1 VNRRTASAAPAVS
14 EHSTDVI
21 RVLIVTDQI
30 SVVEALRYG
39 FPDDVQLS
47 FVVDAREAL
56 RSLPEFV
63 PSIVVVD
70 LQTGSA
76 GGYGLA
82 RDMAAD
88 SSWARVP
95 VIMLLE
101 RDQDAW
107 LARQAGARATLTKPV
122 TAGRLTEEIRALAT
136 GAASPS

>member
-1 VNRRTASAAPAVS
+1 MS
-14 EHSTDVI
+14 EYSTDVI
-21 RVLIVTDQI
+21 RVLVVTDQE
-30 SVVEALRYG
+30 SVVDALRYG
-39 FPDDVQLS
+39 FPDDVQVS

-56 RSLPEFV
+56 RSLPEIE
-63 PSIVVVD
+63 PSVVIVD

-82 RDMAAD
+82 RDMAAATR
-88 SSWARVP
+88 WARVP

-101 RDQDAW
+101 RDQDVW

-122 TAGRLTEEIRALAT
+122 IADRVIEAIRALVT